1 MGEDKSDV
9 WKILALNGWIECR
22 GRRKEEIVDLMN
34 VLEELLCQD
43 LVNEGRERPMEQ
55 TTDRTHF

>member
-43 LVNEGRERPMEQ
+43 LVQRRERA
-55 TTDRTHF
+55 TYGANNR